1 MNKYDI
7 ILIVII
13 LFVAIFILFITKK
26 DNNYA
31 NVYYND
37 KLILKIDLSI
47 NKDYSVEGYNGI
59 VKLKVKDNKIKVIE
73 ETSKLHICSKVDYT
87 NSGVIV
93 CLPNK
98 IVIDFSNNEL
108 DTIAG

>member
-7 ILIVII
+7 RLIIII
-13 LFVAIFILFITKK
+13 LFVVIFILVLTKK
-26 DNNYA
+26 NSNYA
-31 NVYYND
+31 NVYYNNR
-37 KLILKIDLSI
+37 LILIIDLSI
-47 NKDYSVEGYNGI
+47 SKEYSVDGYNGV

-73 ETSKLHICSKVDYT
+73 ETSKNHICSKEGYT

-98 IVIDFSNNEL
+98 IIINFSNDEL
-108 DTIAG
+108 DAIAG